1 MSDDL
6 EQGFTT
12 GDDVDEPGN
21 AAIDVAQSQAEVD
34 AEFEQLEQQF
44 QEERSQHGS
53 ADTDRTPG
61 SPASEATESET
72 EADGDF
78 LEYARHCRCGASF
91 RSKSAFNDHVDDV
104 VNGTGVCSDARSTD
118 GGVTVSTTTAST
130 KPTIGTEKPDVPDL
144 TTAEQLLK
152 LEEDN
157 RETFVTTMTLCQKE
171 HGGTRPR
178 RRTLKAIIGMDG
190 PTYDELATVVGASKR
205 TIRKYVDEFHD
216 AGIVVRSG
224 KPAQVVFNDW
234 TMDVLAKHVLHL
246 TE

>member
-1 MSDDL
+1 MSDELD
-6 EQGFTT
+6 QGFTT
-12 GDDVDEPGN
+12 GGDVDEPGN
-21 AAIDVAQSQAEVD
+21 ADIDVAQSQAEVD
-34 AEFEQLEQQF
+34 TEFEQLEQQL
-44 QEERSQHGS
+44 QAERSQNGS
-53 ADTDRTPG
+53 GATDRTPG
-61 SPASEATESET
+61 SPADETTESET
-72 EADGDF
+72 EDDGDF
-78 LEYARHCRCGASF
+78 LEYARYCHCGASF

-130 KPTIGTEKPDVPDL
+130 RPNVNPEKPDVPDL

-157 RETFVTTMTLCQKE
+157 RETFVTTMTLCQKVN
-171 HGGTRPR
+171 GGTRPR

-190 PTYDELATVVGASKR
+190 PTYDELATIVDASKR